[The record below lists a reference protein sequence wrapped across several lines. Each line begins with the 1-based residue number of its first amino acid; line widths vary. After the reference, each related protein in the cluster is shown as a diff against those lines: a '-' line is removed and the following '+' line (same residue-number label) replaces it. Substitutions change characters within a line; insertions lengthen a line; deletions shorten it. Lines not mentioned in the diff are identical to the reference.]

1 MYLALVGGSIDVPVL
16 RMMMKTQVCGFGRV
30 LGGGC
35 RLGGSGVLCGPFC
48 FSSFIWLVL
57 MDDVGVVYFFSGDLT
72 LAAVEEKTELLL
84 TNHVA

>member
-1 MYLALVGGSIDVPVL
+1 MYLALVGGSRDVPVL

-48 FSSFIWLVL
+48 FSFIWLVL
-57 MDDVGVVYFFSGDLT
+57 MDDVGVVYFFSGDLI
-72 LAAVEEKTELLL
+72 LAAAEEKTELLL